1 MFRIGIVE
9 LGITCGLIA
18 LAIIIPLI
26 VTRGYAAL
34 NRRLRKIEKRMGKKD
49 E

>member
-18 LAIIIPLI
+18 LAIIVPLI

-34 NRRLRKIEKRMGKKD
+34 NRRLKNLEDKFKK
-49 E
+49 

>member
-18 LAIIIPLI
+18 LAIIVPWI
-26 VTRGYAAL
+26 VTRGYAVL
-34 NRRLRKIEKRMGKKD
+34 SRRLKDIEEKIAKKR
-49 E
+49 